1 MALRQEEFGKGPAN
15 PLTVAHNE
23 YRMLHATPNTGG
35 VFLLKPLRQSC
46 MKRIALALH
55 QTWSLNDW
63 ESLALGKARIALD
76 PDSQSRVEANR
87 RVLLDRMAQG
97 HTMYGINTGFG
108 SLCTTRIADD
118 ELSALQVNLIRSHAA
133 GTGPLVGPELVRL
146 MLACKVKALCQGYSG
161 VEWRTVEAFNAL
173 LDHDILP
180 SVPSM
185 GSLGASGDLAPLSHL
200 TLVAMGEGEALVGN
214 YRLSGAEALA
224 SKGLKPI
231 SLGAKEGLAL
241 INGTQFM
248 LAHGVWAAIQ
258 TQRIAYWADLVASA
272 SLMGFDGSSAPF
284 DPRIHK
290 VRPHAGQALVAAR
303 VRDFLQ
309 DSADFQP
316 VKEHV
321 QDPYSFRCVPQV
333 HGASNDVWQHVTEVM
348 LREAEAVTDN
358 PNVFTEDGDVISA
371 GNFHGQPLALALDY
385 GKMALCEWG
394 SISERRLNQLCLGKR
409 GLKPFLALNPGTESG
424 LMILQ
429 YSAASLVSRNK
440 VLSHPSS
447 TDSIDSS
454 AGQEDHVSM
463 GSIAGVHLLE
473 VLGRTWTLLGM
484 EWMAAVQ
491 ALEQSGRAP
500 GSFVTSLIAAYR
512 EKVPAVKGDRIIS
525 TEIEAATD
533 FLQNTPIED
542 PDFLRFA

>member
-1 MALRQEEFGKGPAN
+1 
-15 PLTVAHNE
+15 
-23 YRMLHATPNTGG
+23 
-35 VFLLKPLRQSC
+35 
-46 MKRIALALH
+46 MKRLALALH

-63 ESLALGKARIALD
+63 ESLAQGKARIALD
-76 PDSQSRVEANR
+76 TDSQQRVKANR
-87 RVLLDRMAQG
+87 QALLHRMAQG

-118 ELSALQVNLIRSHAA
+118 ELSTLQVNLIRSHAA
-133 GTGPLVGPELVRL
+133 GTGPLVGPEVVRL
-146 MLACKVKALCQGYSG
+146 MLASKVKALCQGYSG
-161 VEWRTVEAFNAL
+161 VEWSTVEALNAL

-200 TLVAMGEGEALVGN
+200 TLVLMGEGEALVGN
-214 YRLSGAEALA
+214 YRVSGAEALA
-224 SKGLKPI
+224 AKGLKPI
-231 SLGAKEGLAL
+231 QLGAKEGLAL

-248 LAHGVWAAIQ
+248 LAHGLWAAIQ
-258 TQRIAYWADLVASA
+258 VQRLGYWADLVASA

-284 DPRIHK
+284 DPRIHH
-290 VRPHAGQALVAAR
+290 VRPHAGQTLVAAR

-309 DSADFQP
+309 DSSDFQP
-316 VKEHV
+316 VKVHV

-333 HGASNDVWQHVTEVM
+333 HGASNDVWQHVTDVL

-385 GKMALCEWG
+385 GKMAVCEWG

-409 GLKPFLALNPGTESG
+409 GLKPFLAMNPGTESG

-463 GSIAGVHLLE
+463 GSIAGVHLHE
-473 VLGRTWTLLGM
+473 VIGRTWTILGM
-484 EWMAAVQ
+484 EWMAAVS
-491 ALEQSGRAP
+491 ALEQSGRNS
-500 GSFVTSLIAAYR
+500 GSFIASLMDAYR
-512 EKVPAVKGDRIIS
+512 GRVPVVLGDRVIA

-542 PDFLRFA
+542 PDFLRFS